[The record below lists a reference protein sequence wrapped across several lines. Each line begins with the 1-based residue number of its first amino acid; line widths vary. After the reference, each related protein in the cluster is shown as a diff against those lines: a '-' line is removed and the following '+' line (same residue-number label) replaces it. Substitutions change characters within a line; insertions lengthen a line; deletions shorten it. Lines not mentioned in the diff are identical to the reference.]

1 MDIVKFL
8 TMEKHCD
15 PMSQNFNSNTALH
28 NAVMGGHLEV
38 VMFFI
43 EELKCPP
50 DIPGQ
55 WNITPHQM
63 AVHNDHF
70 DIAKYLQE

>member
-8 TMEKHCD
+8 TMEKNCD
-15 PMSQNFNSNTALH
+15 PMSRNFISNTALH
-28 NAVMGGHLEV
+28 NAVLGCHLEV
-38 VMFFI
+38 VIFFI

-55 WNITPHQM
+55 WNMIPLQM
-63 AVHNDHF
+63 AVHNNHS
-70 DIAKYLQE
+70 DIAEYLQD